1 MSRDEHEASV
11 KSIVEWV
18 ASLFEELHD
27 PRVVEVAIM
36 PGVRSATV
44 ESKGAAGL
52 VRTQHLHK
60 LKVDG
65 VLGKMKKMAQL
76 DVAERNETQRGRIR
90 LLDFHGSPA
99 EFEVTTSPVVNGEM
113 LTLRRV

>member
-1 MSRDEHEASV
+1 MSRDEHEPSV

-27 PRVVEVAIM
+27 PRVVEVAIV
-36 PGVRSATV
+36 PGVRFAMV
-44 ESKGAAGL
+44 EIRGTAGVL
-52 VRTQHLHK
+52 RTEHMHS

-76 DVAERNETQRGRIR
+76 DVAERQNTQRGRIR

-99 EFEVTTSPVVNGEM
+99 EFEVVTSPTENGET